1 MLIILFRVYNT
12 AIACY
17 NVLALEGQTHGQAA
31 DDEPLSHAD
40 KARGVSCKVQS
51 SEYTPLYNRR
61 SKKSSAV
68 KRTIQAACYPL
79 QG

>member
-17 NVLALEGQTHGQAA
+17 NVLALEGQHPRTAA
-31 DDEPLSHAD
+31 DDEPTSRAD
-40 KARGVSCKVQS
+40 KARGVSPNKYIIRLYTILTRLAAFGKQKYS
-51 SEYTPLYNRR
+51 SGLL
-61 SKKSSAV
+61 SA
-68 KRTIQAACYPL
+68 